1 MAAVS
6 SRWTGVMGQAMQA
19 ARGLSS
25 WGMAAC
31 VLALTAGSAAAEGDA
46 AVGRVLAERW
56 CANCH
61 MTDPGQAATVAQGV
75 PTFAAIAAMPSTTEL
90 SLRAFFRSPHV
101 RMPDLHLTNQEIED
115 VSAYILG
122 LRKR

>member
-1 MAAVS
+1 MQGLVMTSSSLWVVGRAV
-6 SRWTGVMGQAMQA
+6 
-19 ARGLSS
+19 L
-25 WGMAAC
+25 AAC
-31 VLALTAGSAAAEGDA
+31 GLVLMAGTAMAEGDA
-46 AVGRVLAERW
+46 AVGRALADRW

-61 MTDPGQAATVAQGV
+61 MTDPGHGSAVAQGV

-90 SLRAFFRSPHV
+90 SLRVFLRSPHV
-101 RMPDLHLTNQEIED
+101 RMPDLHLSNQEIED

>member
-1 MAAVS
+1 MLLAA
-6 SRWTGVMGQAMQA
+6 GA
-19 ARGLSS
+19 LL
-25 WGMAAC
+25 
-31 VLALTAGSAAAEGDA
+31 LAAGSARAEGDA
-46 AVGRVLAERW
+46 ATGRALAERW

-61 MTDPGQAATVAQGV
+61 MTDPGQGSAAALGI

-90 SLRAFFRSPHV
+90 SLRAFLRSPHV
-101 RMPDLHLTNQEIED
+101 RMPDLHLTNQEVED